1 MALSR
6 LTVYPLGSM
15 SITTFVGIMLLV
27 QWPEGDPGK
36 AREVAA
42 VWRRI
47 AARVDTSLRD
57 MDEVA
62 EAVWKTNTGEGV
74 DAFEAYWRD
83 RLKPYPPQVS
93 AYARGLA
100 KVCDDYADVL
110 DDTQR
115 KVLQMAIISYLE
127 MLMFM
132 AWPEIGGMTT
142 WFARRAMRKVQAKLL
157 LRLAEY
163 VSGSLFY
170 AIADQII
177 VDGVK
182 LAFGDDIGSLED
194 NLVAMGKNFAAA
206 MVFYSIDPAN
216 FKRVGVDK
224 ILPKNADLQKYVVF
238 LAGSSV
244 FTVTANALNRP
255 GDILDDPAGLLPTW
269 QQMIS
274 KFLVG
279 AGQLGKGWSRQGG

>member
-1 MALSR
+1 
-6 LTVYPLGSM
+6 M

-27 QWPEGDPGK
+27 QWPEGDPDK

-47 AARVDTSLRD
+47 ATRVDSSLRD
-57 MDEVA
+57 LDEVA
-62 EAVWKTNTGEGV
+62 EAVWKTNSGAGV
-74 DAFEAYWRD
+74 DAFEDYWKD

-93 AYARGLA
+93 AYVRGLA

-115 KVLQMAIISYLE
+115 KILQMAIISYLE

-132 AWPEIGGMTT
+132 AWPEIGAMTN
-142 WFARRAMRKVQAKLL
+142 WIARRAMRRVQAKLL
-157 LRLAEY
+157 LRLGEY

-170 AIADQII
+170 AIADQVI

-182 LAFGDDIGSLED
+182 LSFGDDIGSLSD
-194 NLVAMGKNFAAA
+194 NLTAMGKNFAAA
-206 MVFYSIDPAN
+206 LVFYSVDPAN
-216 FKRVGVDK
+216 FKRVEK
-224 ILPKNADLQKYVVF
+224 ILPKNADLNKYVVF

-255 GDILDDPAGLLPTW
+255 GDILDDPASLLPTW

-274 KFLVG
+274 KLLVG
-279 AGQLGKGWSRQGG
+279 AGQLGKGWSR

>member
-1 MALSR
+1 
-6 LTVYPLGSM
+6 M

-27 QWPEGDPGK
+27 QWPEGDPDK
-36 AREVAA
+36 AREVAKA
-42 VWRRI
+42 WRRI
-47 AARVDTSLRD
+47 ATRVDTSLRA
-57 MDEVA
+57 MDEAA
-62 EAVWKTNTGEGV
+62 EAVWKDEHNTGLGV
-74 DAFEAYWRD
+74 EAFEGYWKE
-83 RLKPYPPQVS
+83 RLKPYPPQAS
-93 AYARGLA
+93 AYVRGLA

-115 KVLQMAIISYLE
+115 KILQMAIISYLE

-132 AWPEIGGMTT
+132 AWPEIGAMTN
-142 WFARRAMRKVQAKLL
+142 WIARRAMRRVQAKLL
-157 LRLAEY
+157 LRLGEY

-170 AIADQII
+170 AIADQVI

-182 LAFGDDIGSLED
+182 LSFGDDIGSLED
-194 NLVAMGKNFAAA
+194 NLVAMAKNFAAA
-206 MVFYSIDPAN
+206 MVFYSVDPAN
-216 FKRVGVDK
+216 FKRVEK
-224 ILPKNADLQKYVVF
+224 ILPKNDDLKKYVVF

-255 GDILDDPAGLLPTW
+255 GDILDDPASMLPTW

-279 AGQLGKGWSRQGG
+279 GGQLGKGWSR